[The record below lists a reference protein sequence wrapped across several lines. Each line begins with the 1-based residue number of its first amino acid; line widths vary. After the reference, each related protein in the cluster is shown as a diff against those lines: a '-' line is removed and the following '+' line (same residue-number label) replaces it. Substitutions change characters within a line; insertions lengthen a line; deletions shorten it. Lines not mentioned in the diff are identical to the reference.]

1 MQVWLLQANEAVQ
14 PPLALHVCGVLL
26 MHVV

>member
-1 MQVWLLQANEAVQ
+1 MQVWPLQVIEAVQ
-14 PPLALHVCGVLL
+14 PPLALHVFGVLL